1 MATDDSHNYHS
12 SPAPEKQSRSGRG
25 WVMVRS
31 EKLDAASLV
40 NAAGD
45 ALEVRRLAERTA
57 LRPSRV
63 RSNAEVPFA
72 ERGAIGHSA
81 R

>member
-1 MATDDSHNYHS
+1 MATDDSHSYHFG
-12 SPAPEKQSRSGRG
+12 PAPENQSRSGRG

-40 NAAGD
+40 DAAGD
-45 ALEVRRLAERTA
+45 AGEVRRLAERTA
-57 LRPSRV
+57 LRFACV
-63 RSNAEVPFA
+63 RSNVEVPFA

>member
-12 SPAPEKQSRSGRG
+12 SPASERQSRSGRG

-31 EKLDAASLV
+31 EKLDVASLV

-45 ALEVRRLAERTA
+45 AMEVRRLAERTA
-57 LRPSRV
+57 LRFACV
-63 RSNAEVPFA
+63 RPNPEVPFA
-72 ERGAIGHSA
+72 ERRAIGHSA
-81 R
+81 C

>member
-25 WVMVRS
+25 RVVVRS

-40 NAAGD
+40 NAAAD

-57 LRPSRV
+57 LRFARV
-63 RSNAEVPFA
+63 RPNLEVPFA

>member
-1 MATDDSHNYHS
+1 
-12 SPAPEKQSRSGRG
+12 
-25 WVMVRS
+25 MVRS
-31 EKLDAASLV
+31 EKLDTASLV

-45 ALEVRRLAERTA
+45 ALEMRRLAERTA
-57 LRPSRV
+57 LRFARV
-63 RSNAEVPFA
+63 LPNLEVPFA